1 MPGVDGAALAGTGP
15 LNGSPAYRMLADD
28 GRLGPNG
35 TYLPFNAVTPG
46 YFETLGLRLVAG
58 RLFDDRDREA
68 MPPVMI
74 VNETMASRLWPGES
88 ALGQRLR
95 VPAPID
101 IAPEVVGVVADATY
115 ASLAEA
121 AAPFLYYPLAQRLTG
136 NVTVHLRA
144 TGDPALLGPP
154 AQQRLRALDPSL
166 PLGEPR
172 TVETL
177 VRESLWAPSF
187 AAWLLGLFGF
197 VAAALAGTGIHAII
211 GETLNQ
217 RRHEIGVRLAL
228 GASPGEMA
236 TFIARKGLAPVLA
249 GLALG
254 IAAAVVALPSLR
266 DLLYGAVPAFSVIAP
281 AAALI
286 ALAAVSA
293 CALPARR
300 AMRIDPLRA
309 MRAE

>member
-1 MPGVDGAALAGTGP
+1 V
-15 LNGSPAYRMLADD
+15 
-28 GRLGPNG
+28 
-35 TYLPFNAVTPG
+35 
-46 YFETLGLRLVAG
+46 
-58 RLFDDRDREA
+58 
-68 MPPVMI
+68 
-74 VNETMASRLWPGES
+74 
-88 ALGQRLR
+88 
-95 VPAPID
+95 
-101 IAPEVVGVVADATY
+101 
-115 ASLAEA
+115 
-121 AAPFLYYPLAQRLTG
+121 
-136 NVTVHLRA
+136 
-144 TGDPALLGPP
+144 
-154 AQQRLRALDPSL
+154 
-166 PLGEPR
+166 
-172 TVETL
+172 
-177 VRESLWAPSF
+177 
-187 AAWLLGLFGF
+187 
-197 VAAALAGTGIHAII
+197 TGIHAII
-211 GETLNQ
+211 GQTLNQ

-266 DLLYGAVPAFSVIAP
+266 DLLSAAVAFSVIAP